1 MSDKNNQVI
10 IAYFPSAD
18 KADSA
23 ANQLKEWDK
32 ANDAVKLGGVGI
44 MVWDDGKFKT
54 HKVGGRAGGKG
65 AKWGTALGAV
75 TGILSG
81 GVTLIGGAVVG
92 AAGGAVL
99 GSFFHKSL
107 GLTDEDKARLEKNL
121 TGGKA
126 ALVAMASESE
136 VEATSAEIRSYGGEV
151 ENYAVPDETMEKV
164 EAAEEVH
171 PSEEA
176 ESPEEAAPSEGNA
189 DEEEKQ

>member
-23 ANQLKEWDK
+23 ANQLKAWDQ
-32 ANDAVKLGGVGI
+32 ANEAVKLGGIGI

-54 HKVGGRAGGKG
+54 YKVGGRAGGKG
-65 AKWGTALGAV
+65 AKWGTALGVV

-81 GVTLIGGAVVG
+81 GVTLIGGAVAG

-107 GLTDEDKARLEKNL
+107 GLTDDDEARLQKHL
-121 TGGKA
+121 AGGGA
-126 ALVAMASESE
+126 ALVAMADEDE
-136 VEATSAEIRSYGGEV
+136 VEATSAQLTSLGGTV
-151 ENYAVPDETMEKV
+151 ENYEIPDETMQKV
-164 EAAEEVH
+164 DATEDVQPVED
-171 PSEEA
+171 S
-176 ESPEEAAPSEGNA
+176 
-189 DEEEKQ
+189 DEENAS

>member
-23 ANQLKEWDK
+23 ANQLKAWDQ
-32 ANDAVKLGGVGI
+32 ANEAVKLGGIGI
-44 MVWDDGKFKT
+44 LVWDDGKFRT

-65 AKWGTALGAV
+65 AKWGTALGVV

-81 GVTLIGGAVVG
+81 GVTLIGGAVAG

-107 GLTDEDKARLEKNL
+107 GLTDDDEARLQKHL
-121 TGGKA
+121 AGGGA
-126 ALVAMASESE
+126 ALVAMADEDE
-136 VEATSAEIRSYGGEV
+136 VEATSAQLTSLGGTV
-151 ENYAVPDETMEKV
+151 ENYEIPDETMQKV
-164 EAAEEVH
+164 EATEDVQPVGA
-171 PSEEA
+171 S
-176 ESPEEAAPSEGNA
+176 
-189 DEEEKQ
+189 DEESTS